1 MSQYRKILTFH
12 RIRDLPHIK
21 EISDEYID
29 LTVTFELENG
39 EDVDGPAVR
48 FYLR

>member
-1 MSQYRKILTFH
+1 MTSLF
-12 RIRDLPHIK
+12 RIRDLPQIK
-21 EISDEYID
+21 DLTDEYVD

-39 EDVDGPAVR
+39 DDVDGPAVR